1 MPDSVHIMTIH
12 KSKGLEFPVVFLA
25 DARKEFNLRD
35 TWQTAICHKDLGLGI
50 QYYDK
55 KNRVRWPSLY
65 WYALREA
72 SRRENLAEEARL
84 LYVAMT
90 RARDKLFVTAV
101 LKDAASDLDRW
112 TTSLCSA

>member
-1 MPDSVHIMTIH
+1 MAVAAIPDSVHIMTIH
-12 KSKGLEFPVVFLA
+12 KSKGLEFPIVFLA
-25 DARKEFNLRD
+25 DAQKGFNLRD

-55 KNRVRWPSLY
+55 KHKVRWPSLY

-72 SRRENLAEEARL
+72 SRRENMAEEARL

-90 RARDKLFVTAV
+90 RARDKLFII
-101 LKDAASDLDRW
+101 ASEKICLEI
-112 TTSLCSA
+112 

>member
-55 KNRVRWPSLY
+55 RTESAGPACTGMPSGKRPAGKTWPRKPAFST
-65 WYALREA
+65 WP
-72 SRRENLAEEARL
+72 
-84 LYVAMT
+84 
-90 RARDKLFVTAV
+90 
-101 LKDAASDLDRW
+101 
-112 TTSLCSA
+112 